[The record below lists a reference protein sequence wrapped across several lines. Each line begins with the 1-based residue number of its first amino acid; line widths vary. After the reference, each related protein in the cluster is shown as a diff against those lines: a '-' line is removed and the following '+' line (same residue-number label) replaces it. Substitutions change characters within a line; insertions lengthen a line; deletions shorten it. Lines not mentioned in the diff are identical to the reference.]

1 MKGYPMFE
9 NNPPLA
15 LPSPDPGSPVPAI
28 PERITIHQPAYT
40 YAEPDT
46 EEQTLPLSHY
56 LWILR
61 QRRWEILTFVVA
73 SVIATVVVS
82 SRLTPIYESTAT
94 INIDREIPANVVG
107 QEADVQLGNY
117 DADQFLATQ
126 IRLIQ
131 SDSVLRPVSQHLRL
145 AADTKADP
153 SDSQL
158 PTTRAENAPIGLH
171 GLKVIRPP
179 NTYLLFVS
187 YRSPNPELAA
197 EVANEVAE
205 SYKQTSYDI
214 RFKATQDESKYM
226 EKQLDALKAKM
237 ERSSQALAKYE
248 KDLKVIDPDQKTSI
262 LTARLVQLNTD
273 LTSAQEDRVRKEV
286 AFNSVK
292 DGSLEAAEASTQG
305 DQLRKL
311 SDSLGEAKQKFES
324 IKLLNGAAHP
334 EYQKAAGAVAELE
347 LQRDALKDNIMRRVG
362 VEYQQALD
370 REAQLSKAVQE
381 SKDESDELNQTS
393 FDYKA
398 VKQEADSDKALYDQL
413 SRKIQEAAI
422 NSSFQSSYI
431 RLADPAR
438 PSLGPVYPDTPLNAG
453 LALLFSAMLA
463 VGAAVLADVLDNTIR
478 DPDQIQRGMKT
489 DVLGSLPVVKAWR
502 GRLMGPERGKD
513 GKVKSTG
520 RGGQASSFEEAIRT
534 LRDSI
539 LLSDPNRRPRTLL
552 ITSAVP
558 REGKT
563 TTSARLAAVHSLQ
576 IRKTLLIDADL
587 RRPGIH
593 SRFGLKN
600 ELGLSSVV
608 QAKTEWRQAIQHV
621 EDYPDLDVL
630 SAGPAS
636 RRCAD
641 RVGGVLE
648 KILAEAESEYD
659 LVIVDSPP
667 LLGFAEP
674 LQMAAIVD
682 GVVVITVAGQTS
694 RTAVASVLSSLKR
707 LRANVIGVAL
717 NEVRE
722 DMSDR
727 YYYYGYYGKYYSK
740 YYKPTDES

>member
-1 MKGYPMFE
+1 MFD
-9 NNPPLA
+9 NKPPLA
-15 LPSPDPGSPVPAI
+15 LPSPGPSSPLPAI
-28 PERITIHQPAYT
+28 PERITIQQPAYT

-46 EEQTLPLSHY
+46 EEQTVPLSHY

-73 SVIATVVVS
+73 SIIATVVVS

-107 QEADVQLGNY
+107 QDANMQPTNY

-131 SDSVLRPVSQHLRL
+131 SDSVLRPVAQHLRL
-145 AADTKADP
+145 ASDTADTP
-153 SDSQL
+153 SNSRL
-158 PTTRAENAPIGLH
+158 PTTRAENAPLSLH
-171 GLKVIRPP
+171 GLKVTRPP
-179 NTYLLFVS
+179 NTYLLLVS

-205 SYKQTSYDI
+205 SYKQHAYDI
-214 RFKATQDESKYM
+214 RFNATQDESKYM
-226 EKQLDALKAKM
+226 EKQLDALKARM
-237 ERSSQALAKYE
+237 ERSSQALAQYE

-262 LTARLVQLNTD
+262 LTARLIQLNTD
-273 LTSAQEDRVRKEV
+273 LTTAQEDRVRKEV

-311 SDSLGEAKQKFES
+311 SDSLGEAQQKFAS
-324 IKLLNGAAHP
+324 IKLLYGAAHP
-334 EYQKAAGAVAELE
+334 EYQKAAGTVAQLEFQRTAV
-347 LQRDALKDNIMRRVG
+347 KDDIMRRVG
-362 VEYQQALD
+362 VEYQQALE

-381 SKDESDELNQTS
+381 SKDESDELNATS

-398 VKQEADSDKALYDQL
+398 KKQEADSDKALYDQL
-413 SRKIQEAAI
+413 TRKIQEAAI

-463 VGAAVLADVLDNTIR
+463 VGTAVLVDVLDNTIR
-478 DPDQIQRGMKT
+478 DPEQIQRGMKT

-513 GKVKSTG
+513 GKTRSIG
-520 RGGQASSFEEAIRT
+520 RGGQSSSFDEAIRT

-539 LLSDPNRRPRTLL
+539 LLSDPTRRPRTLL
-552 ITSAVP
+552 VTSAVP

-563 TTSARLAAVHSLQ
+563 TTSSRLAAAHSLQ
-576 IRKTLLIDADL
+576 LRKTLLIDADL
-587 RRPGIH
+587 RRPGVH
-593 SRFGLKN
+593 GRFGLKN
-600 ELGLSSVV
+600 EVGLSSVV
-608 QAKTEWRQAIQHV
+608 QAKIEWRQAVQQV
-621 EDYPDLDVL
+621 PGYPDLAVL
-630 SAGPAS
+630 PAGPAS
-636 RRCAD
+636 RQAAD
-641 RVGGVLE
+641 RVGNVLE
-648 KILAEAESEYD
+648 KILEEAKQDYD
-659 LVIVDSPP
+659 LIIVDSPP

-674 LQMAAIVD
+674 LQMATIVD

-694 RTAVASVLSSLKR
+694 RTAVASVLSNLKR
-707 LRANVIGVAL
+707 LKANVIGVAL

-740 YYKPTDES
+740 YYKHGEES